1 MAKGK
6 PISSVNELKAYT
18 FRVIIEE
25 DPFEDGRMAYHAWV
39 PALQAYSC
47 YAWGYTVEEALE
59 NLREIVEMV
68 IEELREEGKPIP
80 TQPAEQVVVLE
91 GPRIT
96 VNR

>member
-1 MAKGK
+1 MAKAESV
-6 PISSVNELKAYT
+6 SSVEGLKAYT
-18 FRVIIEE
+18 FRVLVEE

-59 NLREIVEMV
+59 NLRDIVEMV
-68 IEELREEGKPIP
+68 IEELQEERKPIP
-80 TQPAEQVVVLE
+80 TEPAEQVVVLE

-96 VNR
+96 INR